1 MTHFSLNYH
10 NFIHQFRHWVYLV
23 IFLIALSPAWAQS
36 ILTGTVTDAASGET
50 LAGAAV
56 QIKGTS
62 TGTSTDARGQ
72 YRLNLPTGT
81 SQPTLIFS
89 FIGYQPL
96 EETVGN
102 RTVVNVKLM
111 ASTNALSEVVVV
123 GYGVQ
128 NRRDVTTS
136 IGSVRAKDLANQPVV
151 SFDNALAAKIAG
163 VQVVQTSGAPGA
175 ALQVRVRGTGSISA
189 GLDPLYVIDGVP
201 LSRDTKFATG
211 STSTQFPDNPINVLS
226 TINTDDIESIEVL
239 KDASA
244 AAIYGS
250 RGSNGVVLLTTK
262 RGKEGKTTINY
273 DSFVGFQQVN
283 KKLDLLNA
291 YEYATLNA
299 EAKNNAYLDRNPTG
313 KATDPNDVRSRGI
326 GAPSTLIAPQVV
338 PYLSGQSGLTDTDW
352 QDEIFRQ
359 VPIQNHTLSISGG
372 TGSPGGRPS
381 DRTSVRYYVSGNY
394 LDQQGI
400 VINSGYK
407 RYSSRAN
414 LDIKSGR
421 LSVGLNLN
429 PTYSFHDLIKAEGP
443 FLADGIIGLAVQLA
457 PIFPVYNPNGTYNFD
472 ANGWG
477 FGATSILNPVA
488 VANEVK
494 DKLSQ
499 LRLLGNAYAQYD
511 IAKGFTYRLS
521 VGADVNNFQRDYYRP
536 SIVEI
541 RDRKGPSIPT
551 GFSRTQNYVNWLVE
565 HTLNYNQ
572 SFGLHTISALAGF
585 SAQKDRR
592 TASELT
598 ATNFPNDLV
607 QTLNAGQVT
616 AGSSDIQEWS
626 LLSYIGRAQYDYNG
640 KYLVSAALR
649 ADGSSRFGASN
660 RWGYFPSVSAG
671 WNVSQESFL
680 KNSTWL
686 NDLKIR
692 ASYGL
697 TGNFQIPN
705 YGSVS
710 LLNYQNYV
718 LGPETIVSGLAPGN
732 SANDKL
738 KWEKT
743 AMLDVGFDAN
753 FFRNRLTLTVDYYNA
768 NTSDLLLNVPVP
780 RASGFSTELQNIG
793 KVNNQGFEFTLGTQQ
808 TFGRVG
814 WSANANLATNRNEV
828 RALGTSGDPIIVS
841 GGVASAQFI
850 TRIGEPI
857 GQYWTMQYDGV
868 FKNQAEID
876 AYPRTA
882 TTRPG
887 DFRFVDVNGDK
898 RIDFSS
904 DRTVTGSY
912 FPKYTFGF
920 TNSFTYAGFDLGATV
935 QGVQGN
941 KILNL
946 IRRYIYN
953 SEGNGNQ
960 FRGALDRWQ
969 SVDNVGNGLVN
980 RANRLSTGSNG
991 EISTWHIESGS
1002 YVRIRT
1008 ITLGYALPTTLL
1020 QRLHLSRA
1028 RVYVTT
1034 QNPFTFTKYSGYN
1047 PDVSARPDNAL
1058 SQGEDYGTY
1067 PLARTTSIGIN
1078 LSF

>member
-1 MTHFSLNYH
+1 MQHPLLTARPVVRPNWRWL
-10 NFIHQFRHWVYLV
+10 YLF
-23 IFLIALSPAWAQS
+23 IFLFTLSAASAQS
-36 ILTGTVTDAASGET
+36 VVTGTVTDALSNEV
-50 LAGAAV
+50 LAGATV
-56 QIKGTS
+56 QIKGT
-62 TGTSTDARGQ
+62 TIGTTTDAQGA
-72 YRLNLPTGT
+72 YKINVPGNG
-81 SQPTLIFS
+81 PAATLVIS

-96 EETVGN
+96 EQVIGS
-102 RTVVNVKLM
+102 RTVIDVKLT
-111 ASTNALSEVVVV
+111 SSDNALGEVVVV

-128 NRRDVTTS
+128 NRRDITTA
-136 IGSVRAKDLANQPVV
+136 IGSVRAQDIANQPVS
-151 SFDNALAAKIAG
+151 SFDQALAAKIAG
-163 VQVVQTSGAPGA
+163 VQVTQTSGAPGA

-189 GLDPLYVIDGVP
+189 GLDPLYVIDGIP

-226 TINTDDIESIEVL
+226 TLNTDDIERIEVL

-262 RGKEGKTTINY
+262 RGKEGKTIISY
-273 DSFVGFQQVN
+273 DSYVGFQQVT

-299 EAKNNAYLDRNPTG
+299 EGKNTAYLDRNPAG
-313 KATDPNDVRSRGI
+313 KPTDSNDIRNSNAAW
-326 GAPSTLIAPQVV
+326 GAPSTLIPPQVT
-338 PYLSGQSGLTDTDW
+338 PYLTGQAGLTNTDW
-352 QDEIFRQ
+352 QDQIFRTAP
-359 VPIQNHTLSISGG
+359 VQNHTVSISGG
-372 TGSPGGRPS
+372 NPN
-381 DRTSVRYYVSGNY
+381 VKYYVSGNY
-394 LDQQGI
+394 MDQQGT
-400 VINSGYK
+400 VINSGFK
-407 RYSSRAN
+407 RYSARAN

-421 LSVGLNLN
+421 LSVGVNLN
-429 PTYSFHDLIKAEGP
+429 PTFAHHDLIKAEGP
-443 FLADGIIGLAVQLA
+443 YLADGVIGLALQIA
-457 PIFPVYNPNGTYNFD
+457 PIWPVYNANGSYNFD

-477 FGATSILNPVA
+477 YGATSILNPVA
-488 VANEVK
+488 VAKEIS
-494 DKLSQ
+494 DKLDQ
-499 LRLLGNAYAQYD
+499 IRLLGNAYAQYD
-511 IAKGFTYRLS
+511 IAKGLSYRLNI
-521 VGADVNNFQRDYYRP
+521 GADLNNFQRDYYRP
-536 SIVEI
+536 STVEI

-551 GFSRTQNYVNWLVE
+551 GFSRTQNYVDWLIE
-565 HTLNYNQ
+565 HTLNYTR
-572 SFGLHTISALAGF
+572 TIGQHNLSALAGF
-585 SAQKDRR
+585 TSQKDRR
-592 TASELT
+592 TASELS

-616 AGSSDIQEWS
+616 GGSSDIQEWS
-626 LLSYIGRAQYDYNG
+626 LLSYLARVQYDYDG
-640 KYLVSAALR
+640 RYLLSAAIR
-649 ADGSSRFGASN
+649 ADGSSRFGAAN

-671 WNVSQESFL
+671 WNIAQEPFL
-680 KNSTWL
+680 KSSTWL
-686 NDLKIR
+686 SDLKLR
-692 ASYGL
+692 GSFGL

-743 AMLDVGFDAN
+743 AMLDIGFDAS

-780 RASGFSTELQNIG
+780 RTSGFSTELQNIG
-793 KVNNQGFEFTLGTQQ
+793 KVNNRGFEFTLGTQQ
-808 TFGRVG
+808 TFGRFG
-814 WSANANLATNRNEV
+814 WTASANLATNRNEV
-828 RALGTSGDPIIVS
+828 KALGASGDPIIVS
-841 GGVASAQFI
+841 GGVAGAQFI

-868 FKNQAEID
+868 FKNQAEVD
-876 AYPRTA
+876 AYPHTA
-882 TTRPG
+882 TTKPG
-887 DFRFVDVNGDK
+887 DFRFIDTNGDK
-898 RIDFSS
+898 KIDFSS

-920 TNSFTYAGFDLGATV
+920 TNRFTFQGFDLGVTV

-941 KILNL
+941 KIMNL
-946 IRRYIYN
+946 IRRYLYN

-969 SVDNVGNGLVN
+969 SADNPGNGLVN

-991 EISTWHIESGS
+991 EISTWHIENGS

-1008 ITLGYALPTTLL
+1008 LSLGYSLPTALL
-1020 QRLHLSRA
+1020 QRLHLNRA
-1028 RVYVTT
+1028 RIYVSA

-1047 PDVSARPDNAL
+1047 PEVSSRPDNAL

-1067 PLARTTSIGIN
+1067 PLAKTTSIGLN

>member
-1 MTHFSLNYH
+1 MIRFLPKNQSATGFTAYWLIIIGCM
-10 NFIHQFRHWVYLV
+10 FILP
-23 IFLIALSPAWAQS
+23 SAWAQT
-36 ILTGTVTDAASGET
+36 IVTGTVTDATSNER
-50 LAGAAV
+50 LAGATV
-56 QIKGTS
+56 QVKGT
-62 TGTSTDARGQ
+62 TVGTTTDAQGS
-72 YRLNLPTGT
+72 YKINVPANG
-81 SQPTLIFS
+81 SSATLVFS

-96 EETVGN
+96 EQSVGN
-102 RTVVNVKLM
+102 QTTINAKLT
-111 ASTNALSEVVVV
+111 SSDNALGEVVVV

-128 NRRDVTTS
+128 NRRDITTA
-136 IGSVRAKDLANQPVV
+136 IGSVRAQDIANQPVS
-151 SFDNALAAKIAG
+151 SFDQALAAKIAG
-163 VQVVQTSGAPGA
+163 VQVTQTSGAPGA

-189 GLDPLYVIDGVP
+189 GLDPLYVIDGIP

-211 STSTQFPDNPINVLS
+211 STNTQFPDNPINVLS
-226 TINTDDIESIEVL
+226 TLNTDDIERIEVL

-262 RGKEGKTTINY
+262 RGKEGKTIISY
-273 DSFVGFQQVN
+273 DSYVGFQQVT

-299 EAKNNAYLDRNPTG
+299 EGKNTAYLERNPAG
-313 KATDPNDVRSRGI
+313 KPTDSNDIRNSNAAW
-326 GAPSTLIAPQVV
+326 GAPSTLIPPQVT
-338 PYLSGQSGLTDTDW
+338 PYLTGQAGLTNTDW
-352 QDEIFRQ
+352 QDQIFRTAP
-359 VPIQNHTLSISGG
+359 VQNHTISISGG
-372 TGSPGGRPS
+372 NPN
-381 DRTSVRYYVSGNY
+381 VKYYVSGNY
-394 LDQQGI
+394 MDQQGT
-400 VINSGYK
+400 VINSGFK
-407 RYSSRAN
+407 RYSARAN

-421 LSVGLNLN
+421 LSVGFNLN
-429 PTYSFHDLIKAEGP
+429 PTFAHHDLIKAEGP
-443 FLADGIIGLAVQLA
+443 YLADGVIGLALQIA
-457 PIFPVYNPNGTYNFD
+457 PIWPVYNANGSYNFD

-477 FGATSILNPVA
+477 YGATSILNPVA
-488 VANEVK
+488 VAKEVS
-494 DKLSQ
+494 DKLDQ
-499 LRLLGNAYAQYD
+499 IRLLGNAYAQYD
-511 IAKGFTYRLS
+511 ITKGLSYRLNI
-521 VGADVNNFQRDYYRP
+521 GADLNNFQRDYYRP
-536 SIVEI
+536 STVEI

-551 GFSRTQNYVNWLVE
+551 GFSRTQNYVDWLIE
-565 HTLNYNQ
+565 HTLNYTRTI
-572 SFGLHTISALAGF
+572 GLHNLSALAGF
-585 SAQKDRR
+585 TSQKDRR
-592 TASELT
+592 TASELS

-616 AGSSDIQEWS
+616 GGSSDIQEWS
-626 LLSYIGRAQYDYNG
+626 LLSYLARVQYDYDG
-640 KYLVSAALR
+640 RYLLSAAIR
-649 ADGSSRFGASN
+649 ADGSSRFGAAN

-671 WNVSQESFL
+671 WNVAQEPFL
-680 KNSTWL
+680 KSSTWL
-686 NDLKIR
+686 SDLKLR
-692 ASYGL
+692 GSFGL

-718 LGPETIVSGLAPGN
+718 LGPETVVSGLAPGN

-743 AMLDVGFDAN
+743 AMLDIGFDAS

-780 RASGFSTELQNIG
+780 RTSGFSTELQNIG

-808 TFGRVG
+808 TFGRFG
-814 WSANANLATNRNEV
+814 WTASANLATNRNEV
-828 RALGTSGDPIIVS
+828 KALGASGDPIIVS
-841 GGVASAQFI
+841 GGVAGAQFI

-876 AYPRTA
+876 AYPHTA

-887 DFRFVDVNGDK
+887 DFRFIDTNGDK
-898 RIDFSS
+898 KIDFSS

-920 TNSFTYAGFDLGATV
+920 TNRFTYSGFDLGVTV

-941 KILNL
+941 KIMNL
-946 IRRYIYN
+946 IRRYLYN

-969 SVDNVGNGLVN
+969 SADNPGNGLVN
-980 RANRLSTGSNG
+980 RANRLQTGSNG
-991 EISTWHIESGS
+991 EISTWHIENGS

-1008 ITLGYALPTTLL
+1008 ISLGYSLPSALL
-1020 QRLHLSRA
+1020 QRLHLNRA
-1028 RVYVTT
+1028 RIYVSA

-1047 PDVSARPDNAL
+1047 PEVSSRPDNSL

-1067 PLARTTSIGIN
+1067 PLAKTTSLGIN

>member
-1 MTHFSLNYH
+1 MTHFSLNYQ
-10 NFIHQFRHWVYLV
+10 NFIHQLRHWVYLV
-23 IFLIALSPAWAQS
+23 IFLTALSPAWAQNT
-36 ILTGTVTDAASGET
+36 LTGTVTDAASGET

-72 YRLNLPTGT
+72 YRLSLPTGT
-81 SQPTLIFS
+81 SEPTLVFS

-102 RTVVNVKLM
+102 RTVVDVKLT

-128 NRRDVTTS
+128 NRRDVTTA
-136 IGSVRAKDLANQPVV
+136 IGSVRARDLANQPVV

-313 KATDPNDVRSRGI
+313 KATDPNDVRSRGV

-338 PYLSGQSGLTDTDW
+338 PYLSGQAGLTNTDW

-359 VPIQNHTLSISGG
+359 APIQNHTLSISGG
-372 TGSPGGRPS
+372 NAN
-381 DRTSVRYYVSGNY
+381 VRYYVSGNY

-421 LSVGLNLN
+421 LSVGFNFN
-429 PTYSFHDLIKAEGP
+429 PSYSYHDLIKAEGP

-457 PIFPVYNPNGTYNFD
+457 PIFPVYNANGTYNFD
-472 ANGWG
+472 GNGWG

-511 IAKGFTYRLS
+511 IAKGFSYRLN
-521 VGADVNNFQRDYYRP
+521 VGTDINNFQRDYYRP

-551 GFSRTQNYVNWLVE
+551 GFSRTQNYVNWLIE

-572 SFGLHTISALAGF
+572 SFGPHTVSALAGF

-640 KYLVSAALR
+640 KYLLSAAVR
-649 ADGSSRFGASN
+649 ADGSSRFGAAN

-680 KNSTWL
+680 KSSTWL

-828 RALGTSGDPIIVS
+828 RALGASGDPIIVS
-841 GGVASAQFI
+841 GGVAGAQFI

-920 TNSFTYAGFDLGATV
+920 NTRFTYAGFDLGATV

-969 SVDNVGNGLVN
+969 SADNVGNGLVN

-1028 RVYVTT
+1028 RVYATT

>member
-1 MTHFSLNYH
+1 MI
-10 NFIHQFRHWVYLV
+10 NFLRKRSAFREQHRHWVCLV
-23 IFLIALSPAWAQS
+23 AFLTALSPAWAQTV
-36 ILTGTVTDAASGET
+36 ITGSVTDAASGET
-50 LAGAAV
+50 LAGATV
-56 QIKGTS
+56 QIKGSNAGAT
-62 TGTSTDARGQ
+62 TDARGQ
-72 YRLNLPTGT
+72 YRISLPTDAT
-81 SQPTLIFS
+81 QPTLVFS

-96 EETVGN
+96 EQAVGTG
-102 RTVVNVKLM
+102 RSVVDVKLT
-111 ASTNALSEVVVV
+111 ASDNALSEVVVV

-128 NRRDVTTS
+128 NRRDITTA
-136 IGSVRAKDLANQPVV
+136 IGSVRARDLANQPVV

-211 STSTQFPDNPINVLS
+211 STNTQFPDNPINILS

-262 RGKEGKTTINY
+262 RGKEGKTTISY
-273 DSFVGFQQVN
+273 DSFVGFQQVS

-299 EAKNNAYLDRNPTG
+299 EAKNTAYLDRNPTG
-313 KATDPNDVRSRGI
+313 KITDPNDVRQRGV

-338 PYLSGQSGLTDTDW
+338 PYLPGQSGAPTPGLTDTDW

-359 VPIQNHTLSISGG
+359 APIQNHTLSISGG
-372 TGSPGGRPS
+372 NAN
-381 DRTSVRYYVSGNY
+381 VRYYVSGNY
-394 LDQQGI
+394 LDQKGI

-414 LDIKSGR
+414 IDIKSGR
-421 LSVGLNLN
+421 LSVGFNFN
-429 PTYSFHDLIKAEGP
+429 PTYTHHDLIKAEGP
-443 FLADGIIGLAVQLA
+443 YLADGVIGLAVQLA
-457 PIFPVYNPNGTYNFD
+457 PIFPVYNANGTYNFD

-477 FGATSILNPVA
+477 YGATSILNPVA
-488 VANEVK
+488 IAREVK
-494 DKLSQ
+494 DKLDQ
-499 LRLLGNAYAQYD
+499 LRLLGNAYAQYE
-511 IAKGFTYRLS
+511 ITKGLSYRLS
-521 VGADVNNFQRDYYRP
+521 VGADINNFQRDYYRP
-536 SIVEI
+536 STVEI

-551 GFSRTQNYVNWLVE
+551 GFSRTQNFVNWLVE
-565 HTLNYNQ
+565 HTLNYNR
-572 SFGLHTISALAGF
+572 TIGRHNLSALAGF

-616 AGSSDIQEWS
+616 AGGTDVQEWS
-626 LLSYIGRAQYDYNG
+626 LLSYIGRAQYDYDG
-640 KYLVSAALR
+640 RYLVSAAVR
-649 ADGSSRFGASN
+649 ADGSSRFGAAN

-671 WNVSQESFL
+671 WNLSQEPFL
-680 KNSTWL
+680 KPVTWL
-686 NDLKIR
+686 GDLKLR

-718 LGPETIVSGLAPGN
+718 LGPESIVSGLAPGN
-732 SANDKL
+732 AANDKL

-743 AMLDVGFDAN
+743 AMLDVGLDAS
-753 FFRNRLTLTVDYYNA
+753 FFRNRLSLTVDYYNA

-808 TFGRVG
+808 TFGRLG
-814 WSANANLATNRNEV
+814 WTANANLATNRNEV

-841 GGVASAQFI
+841 GGVAGAQFI
-850 TRIGEPI
+850 TRIGDPI

-868 FKNQAEID
+868 FKNQAEVD
-876 AYPRTA
+876 AYSHTA
-882 TTRPG
+882 TTQPG
-887 DFRFVDVNGDK
+887 DFRFIDTNGDG

-920 TNSFTYAGFDLGATV
+920 TTRFTYAGFDLGATV

-969 SVDNVGNGLVN
+969 SAENVGNGLVN

-991 EISTWHIESGS
+991 EISTWHIENGS

-1008 ITLGYALPTTLL
+1008 ITLGYTLPTALL
-1020 QRLHLSRA
+1020 QRLRLSRA
-1028 RVYVTT
+1028 RLYATT

-1067 PLARTTSIGIN
+1067 PIARTTSIGLN

>member
-1 MTHFSLNYH
+1 MFKSLPQKRLLARSFS
-10 NFIHQFRHWVYLV
+10 RW
-23 IFLIALSPAWAQS
+23 IAPLWLLLLALPAWAQTT
-36 ILTGTVTDAASGET
+36 ITGTVADGTSGDG
-50 LAGAAV
+50 LAGATV
-56 QIKGTS
+56 QLKGTNAGA
-62 TGTSTDARGQ
+62 TTDARGQ
-72 YRLNLPTGT
+72 YRISIPANAAA
-81 SQPTLIFS
+81 PTLVFS

-96 EETVGN
+96 EAVIGN
-102 RTVVNVKLM
+102 RSVVDVKLI
-111 ASTNALSEVVVV
+111 ASDNALSEVVVV

-128 NRRDVTTS
+128 NRRDITTA
-136 IGSVRAKDLANQPVV
+136 IGSVKARDIANQPVT

-163 VQVVQTSGAPGA
+163 VQVLQTSGAPGA

-211 STSTQFPDNPINVLS
+211 STNTQFPDNPINVLS

-262 RGKEGKTTINY
+262 RGKEGKTVITY
-273 DSFVGFQQVN
+273 DSYIGFQQVT
-283 KKLDLLNA
+283 KKLGLLNA

-299 EAKNNAYLDRNPTG
+299 EGKNTAYLDRNPAG
-313 KATDPNDVRSRGI
+313 KPTDDNTFRASNAAWGS
-326 GAPSTLIAPQVV
+326 PSTLIPPQVT
-338 PYLSGQSGLTDTDW
+338 PYLSGQSGLPSTDW
-352 QDEIFRQ
+352 QDAIFRTA
-359 VPIQNHTLSISGG
+359 PIQNHTLSISGG
-372 TGSPGGRPS
+372 NAT
-381 DRTSVRYYVSGNY
+381 VRYYLSGNY
-394 LDQQGI
+394 FDQQGV

-407 RYSSRAN
+407 RYSARAN
-414 LDIKSGR
+414 VDIKSGR
-421 LSVGLNLN
+421 LTVGFNFN
-429 PTYSFHDLIKAEGP
+429 PTYAHHDLIKGEGP
-443 FLADGIIGLAVQLA
+443 YLADGVIGLALQIA
-457 PIFPVYNPNGTYNFD
+457 PIWPIYNANGSYNFD

-477 FGATSILNPVA
+477 YGATSILNPVA
-488 VANEVK
+488 VANEVS
-494 DKLSQ
+494 DKLNQ
-499 LRLLGNAYAQYD
+499 LRLLGNTYAQYE
-511 IAKGFTYRLS
+511 ITKGLSYRLNI
-521 VGADVNNFQRDYYRP
+521 GADVNNFQRDYYRP
-536 SIVEI
+536 STVEI

-551 GFSRTQNYVNWLVE
+551 GFSRTQNYVDWLVE
-565 HTLNYNQ
+565 HTLNYNR
-572 SFGLHTISALAGF
+572 SFGPHTITGLAGF
-585 SAQKDRR
+585 SSQKDRR

-616 AGSSDIQEWS
+616 AGSSDVQEWS

-640 KYLVSAALR
+640 KYLVSAAVR
-649 ADGSSRFGASN
+649 ADGSSRFGAAN

-671 WNVSQESFL
+671 WNISQESFL
-680 KNSTWL
+680 KSSSWL
-686 NDLKIR
+686 SDLKLR

-705 YGSVS
+705 YGSIS

-743 AMLDVGFDAN
+743 AMLDIGFDAN
-753 FFRNRLTLTVDYYNA
+753 FFRNRLTLSADYYDA

-780 RASGFSTELQNIG
+780 RASGFSSELQNIG
-793 KVNNQGFEFTLGTQQ
+793 KVNNKGFELSVGTQQ
-808 TFGRVG
+808 TFGRLG
-814 WSANANLATNRNEV
+814 WTANANIATNRNTV
-828 RALGTSGDPIIVS
+828 KALGASGDPIIVS
-841 GGVASAQFI
+841 GGVAGAQFI
-850 TRIGEPI
+850 TRIGDPI

-868 FKNQAEID
+868 FKSQAEID
-876 AYPRTA
+876 GYPHTA
-882 TTRPG
+882 TTKPG
-887 DFRFVDVNGDK
+887 DFRFIDTNGDK
-898 RIDFSS
+898 KIDFSS
-904 DRTVTGSY
+904 DRTTTGSY

-920 TNSFTYAGFDLGATV
+920 TTRFTYAGFDLGATV

-941 KILNL
+941 KIMNL
-946 IRRYIYN
+946 IRRYLYN

-960 FRGALDRWQ
+960 FSGALDRWQ
-969 SVDNVGNGLVN
+969 SEANPGNGLVN

-1008 ITLGYALPTTLL
+1008 ITLGYSVPTALSQKL
-1020 QRLHLSRA
+1020 RLSRA
-1028 RVYVTT
+1028 RVYVST
-1034 QNPFTFTKYSGYN
+1034 QNPFTFTKYSGFN
-1047 PDVSARPDNAL
+1047 PDVSSRPDNAL

-1067 PLARTTSIGIN
+1067 PLAKTTSIGIN

>member
-1 MTHFSLNYH
+1 MNNYLRKS
-10 NFIHQFRHWVYLV
+10 QVFRHQNRQWLCLFVL
-23 IFLIALSPAWAQS
+23 FFRLSSAWAQTT
-36 ILTGTVTDAASGET
+36 LTGTVTDATSGET
-50 LAGAAV
+50 LAGATV

-62 TGTSTDARGQ
+62 AGATTDARGQ
-72 YRLNLPTGT
+72 YRLNVPASAT
-81 SQPTLIFS
+81 SPTLVFS

-96 EETVGN
+96 EQAVGN
-102 RTVVNVKLM
+102 QSVLDVRLV
-111 ASTNALSEVVVV
+111 SSENALSEVVVV

-128 NRRDVTTS
+128 NRRDITTA
-136 IGSVRAKDLANQPVV
+136 IGSVRARDLANQPVV
-151 SFDNALAAKIAG
+151 SFDNAIAAKIAG

-211 STSTQFPDNPINVLS
+211 STNTQFPDNPINVLS

-273 DSFVGFQQVN
+273 DSFVGFQQVS

-299 EAKNNAYLDRNPTG
+299 EAKNTAYLDRNPTG
-313 KATDPNDVRSRGI
+313 KATDNNDIRTKGV
-326 GAPSTLIAPQVV
+326 GAPSTLIAPQVT
-338 PYLSGQSGLTDTDW
+338 PYLSGQAGLTNTDW
-352 QDEIFRQ
+352 QNEIFQ
-359 VPIQNHTLSISGG
+359 TAPIQNHTLSISGG
-372 TGSPGGRPS
+372 NAN
-381 DRTSVRYYVSGNY
+381 VRYYVSGNY
-394 LDQQGI
+394 LDQRGI
-400 VINSGYK
+400 VINSGFK
-407 RYSSRAN
+407 RYGARAN
-414 LDIKSGR
+414 LEIKSGR
-421 LSVGLNLN
+421 LSVGFNFN
-429 PTYSFHDLIKAEGP
+429 PTYSHHDLIKAEGP
-443 FLADGIIGLAVQLA
+443 YLADGVIGLALQIA
-457 PIFPVYNPNGTYNFD
+457 PIFPVYNADGSYNFD

-477 FGATSILNPVA
+477 YGATSILNPVA
-488 VANEVK
+488 VAKEVS
-494 DKLSQ
+494 DKLNQ
-499 LRLLGNAYAQYD
+499 LRLLGNAYAQYEIVKGLSYRINFGGD
-511 IAKGFTYRLS
+511 I
-521 VGADVNNFQRDYYRP
+521 NNFQRDYYRP
-536 SIVEI
+536 STVEI

-551 GFSRTQNYVNWLVE
+551 GFSRTQNYVDWLVE
-565 HTLNYNQ
+565 HTLNYNRTA
-572 SFGLHTISALAGF
+572 GRHNLSALAGF

-616 AGSSDIQEWS
+616 AGNTDIQEWS
-626 LLSYIGRAQYDYNG
+626 LLSYLGRVQYDYDG
-640 KYLVSAALR
+640 RYLVSAAIR

-671 WNVSQESFL
+671 WNLAQEAFL
-680 KNSTWL
+680 KPATWL
-686 NDLKIR
+686 SDLKLR

-743 AMLDVGFDAN
+743 AMLDVGFDAS
-753 FFRNRLTLTVDYYNA
+753 FFRNRLSLTVDYYNA

-808 TFGRVG
+808 TFGRFG
-814 WSANANLATNRNEV
+814 WTASANIAANRNKV
-828 RALGTSGDPIIVS
+828 KALGASGDPIIVS
-841 GGVASAQFI
+841 GGVAGAQFI
-850 TRIGEPI
+850 TRIGEPV
-857 GQYWTMQYDGV
+857 GQYWTMQYAGV

-876 AYPRTA
+876 AYPHTA
-882 TTRPG
+882 TTQPG
-887 DFRFVDVNGDK
+887 DFKFIDTNGDQK
-898 RIDFSS
+898 IDFSS

-920 TNSFTYAGFDLGATV
+920 TNRFTYRGFDLGVTI

-941 KILNL
+941 KIMNL

-960 FRGALDRWQ
+960 FKGALNRWQ
-969 SVDNVGNGLVN
+969 SPTNPGNGLVN
-980 RANRLSTGSNG
+980 RANRLQTGSNG
-991 EISTWHIESGS
+991 EISTWHIEDGS

-1008 ITLGYALPTTLL
+1008 ITLGYALPTALL
-1020 QRLHLSRA
+1020 QRLRLSRA
-1028 RVYVTT
+1028 RIYVTT
-1034 QNPFTFTKYSGYN
+1034 QNPFTFTKYSGFN
-1047 PDVSARPDNAL
+1047 PDVSSRPDNAL

-1067 PLARTTSIGIN
+1067 PLARTTSIGLN

>member
-1 MTHFSLNYH
+1 MT
-10 NFIHQFRHWVYLV
+10 YLLLARLRSFESKRRLLFV
-23 IFLIALSPAWAQS
+23 LFCLLALSGQAQT
-36 ILTGTVTDAASGET
+36 ILTGTVKDATSAET
-50 LAGAAV
+50 LAGATV
-56 QIKGTS
+56 QVKGTN
-62 TGTSTDARGQ
+62 TGTTTDTRGQ
-72 YRLNLPTGT
+72 YQISLPQNVA
-81 SQPTLIFS
+81 SPILVFS

-96 EETVGN
+96 ELAVGN
-102 RTVVNVKLM
+102 RSIVDVQLVATN
-111 ASTNALSEVVVV
+111 NALSEVVVV

-128 NRRDVTTS
+128 NRRDITTS
-136 IGSVRAKDLANQPVV
+136 IGSVRARDIANQPVV
-151 SFDNALAAKIAG
+151 SFDNAIAAKIAG

-189 GLDPLYVIDGVP
+189 GLDPLYVIDGIP
-201 LSRDTKFATG
+201 LSRDSKFATG
-211 STSTQFPDNPINVLS
+211 STNTQFPDNPVNVLS

-262 RGKEGKTTINY
+262 RGKEGKTTISY
-273 DSFVGFQQVN
+273 DGFVGVQQVS

-299 EAKNNAYLDRNPTG
+299 EAKNNAYLERNPTG
-313 KATDPNDVRSRGI
+313 KITDSNDIRNRGV
-326 GAPSTLIAPQVV
+326 GAPSTLIPPQVT
-338 PYLSGQSGLTDTDW
+338 PYLTGQAGLTNTDW
-352 QDEIFRQ
+352 QDEIFQ
-359 VPIQNHTLSISGG
+359 AAPIHNHTLSISGG
-372 TGSPGGRPS
+372 SANA
-381 DRTSVRYYVSGNY
+381 RYYVSGNY
-394 LDQQGI
+394 LNQRGT

-407 RYSSRAN
+407 RYSTRAN
-414 LDIKSGR
+414 LDVKTGR
-421 LSVGLNLN
+421 LSVGFNLN
-429 PTYSFHDLIKAEGP
+429 PTYSYHDLIKAEGP
-443 FLADGIIGLAVQLA
+443 YLADGVIGLAVQIPPL
-457 PIFPVYNPNGTYNFD
+457 FPVYNADGSYNFD

-477 FGATSILNPVA
+477 YGATSILNPVA
-488 VANEVK
+488 VAKEVK

-511 IAKGFTYRLS
+511 ITKGLSYRIS
-521 VGADVNNFQRDYYRP
+521 VGGDLNSFQRDYYRP
-536 SIVEI
+536 STVEI

-551 GFSRTQNYVNWLVE
+551 GFSRTQNYINWLIE
-565 HTLNYNQ
+565 HTLNYSQ
-572 SFGLHTISALAGF
+572 SFGQHNLSVLAGF

-616 AGSSDIQEWS
+616 AGGTDIQEWS

-640 KYLVSAALR
+640 RYLLSAAIR
-649 ADGSSRFGASN
+649 ADGSSRFGAAN

-671 WNVSQESFL
+671 WNISQEDFL
-680 KNSTWL
+680 KSVSWL
-686 NDLKIR
+686 SDVKIR

-718 LGPETIVSGLAPGN
+718 LGPESIVSGLAPGN

-743 AMLDVGFDAN
+743 AMLDIGFDAA
-753 FFRNRLTLTVDYYNA
+753 FLRNRLTLTFDYYNA

-780 RASGFSTELQNIG
+780 RTSGFSTELQNIG
-793 KVNNQGFEFTLGTQQ
+793 KVNNEGFEFTLGTQQ
-808 TFGRVG
+808 TFGRFG
-814 WSANANLATNRNEV
+814 WTANANIATNRNTV
-828 RALGTSGDPIIVS
+828 RALGASGDPIIVS
-841 GGVASAQFI
+841 GGVAGAQFI

-857 GQYWTMQYDGV
+857 GQYWTMKYDGV
-868 FKNQAEID
+868 FKNQAEVD
-876 AYPRTA
+876 AYPHTS
-882 TTRPG
+882 TTKPG
-887 DFRFVDVNGDK
+887 DFRFVDTNGDGK
-898 RIDFSS
+898 IDFSS

-920 TNSFTYAGFDLGATV
+920 TTRFTFAGFDLGATV

-941 KILNL
+941 QIMNL

-960 FRGALDRWQ
+960 FRGALNRWQ
-969 SVDNVGNGLVN
+969 SPENVGNGLVN

-1008 ITLGYALPTTLL
+1008 ITLGYTLPATLL
-1020 QRLHLSRA
+1020 QRLGLSRA
-1028 RVYVTT
+1028 RVYATT
-1034 QNPFTFTKYSGYN
+1034 QNPFTFTKYTGYN

-1067 PLARTTSIGIN
+1067 PLARTTSIGVN

>member
-1 MTHFSLNYH
+1 M
-10 NFIHQFRHWVYLV
+10 IK
-23 IFLIALSPAWAQS
+23 FLPKNESVNVFMAQWLILLGCLFVLPSALAQT
-36 ILTGTVTDAASGET
+36 IVTGTVTDATSNER
-50 LAGAAV
+50 LAGATV
-56 QIKGTS
+56 QVKGT
-62 TGTSTDARGQ
+62 TIGTTTDAQGS
-72 YRLNLPTGT
+72 YKINVPANSPSAALV
-81 SQPTLIFS
+81 FS

-96 EETVGN
+96 EQPVGN
-102 RTVVNVKLM
+102 QTTINAGLT
-111 ASTNALSEVVVV
+111 SSDNALGEVVVV

-128 NRRDVTTS
+128 NRRDITTA
-136 IGSVRAKDLANQPVV
+136 IGSVRAQDIANQPVS
-151 SFDNALAAKIAG
+151 SFDQALAAKIAG
-163 VQVVQTSGAPGA
+163 VQVTQTSGAPGA

-189 GLDPLYVIDGVP
+189 GLDPLYVIDGIP

-211 STSTQFPDNPINVLS
+211 STNTQFPDNPINVLS
-226 TINTDDIESIEVL
+226 TLNTDDIERIEVL

-262 RGKEGKTTINY
+262 RGKEGKTIISY
-273 DSFVGFQQVN
+273 DSYVGFQQVT

-291 YEYATLNA
+291 YEYSLLNA
-299 EAKNNAYLDRNPTG
+299 EGKNTAYLERNLAGKPT
-313 KATDPNDVRSRGI
+313 DSNDIRNSNAAW
-326 GAPSTLIAPQVV
+326 GAPSTLIPPQVT
-338 PYLSGQSGLTDTDW
+338 PYLTGQAGLTNTDW
-352 QDEIFRQ
+352 QDQIFRTAP
-359 VPIQNHTLSISGG
+359 VQNHTVSISGG
-372 TGSPGGRPS
+372 NPN
-381 DRTSVRYYVSGNY
+381 VKYYVSGNY
-394 LDQQGI
+394 MDQQGT
-400 VINSGYK
+400 VINSGFK
-407 RYSSRAN
+407 RYSARAN

-421 LSVGLNLN
+421 LSVGFNLN
-429 PTYSFHDLIKAEGP
+429 PTFAHHDLIKAEGP
-443 FLADGIIGLAVQLA
+443 YLADGVIGLALQIA
-457 PIFPVYNPNGTYNFD
+457 PIWPVYNANGSYNFD

-477 FGATSILNPVA
+477 YGATSILNPVA
-488 VANEVK
+488 VAKEVS
-494 DKLSQ
+494 DKLDQ
-499 LRLLGNAYAQYD
+499 IRLLGNAYAQYD
-511 IAKGFTYRLS
+511 ITKGLSYRLNI
-521 VGADVNNFQRDYYRP
+521 GADLNNFQRDYYRP
-536 SIVEI
+536 STVEI

-551 GFSRTQNYVNWLVE
+551 GFSRTQNYVDWLIE
-565 HTLNYNQ
+565 HTLNYTRTI
-572 SFGLHTISALAGF
+572 GLHNLSALAGF
-585 SAQKDRR
+585 TSQKDRR
-592 TASELT
+592 TASELS

-616 AGSSDIQEWS
+616 GGSSDIQEWS
-626 LLSYIGRAQYDYNG
+626 LLSYLARVQYDYDG
-640 KYLVSAALR
+640 RYLLSAAIR
-649 ADGSSRFGASN
+649 ADGSSRFGAAN

-671 WNVSQESFL
+671 WNIAQEPFL
-680 KNSTWL
+680 KSSTWL
-686 NDLKIR
+686 SDLKLR
-692 ASYGL
+692 GSFGL

-718 LGPETIVSGLAPGN
+718 LGPETVVSGLAPGN

-743 AMLDVGFDAN
+743 AMLDIGFDAS

-780 RASGFSTELQNIG
+780 RTSGFSTELQNIG

-808 TFGRVG
+808 TFGRFG
-814 WSANANLATNRNEV
+814 WTASANLATNRNEV
-828 RALGTSGDPIIVS
+828 KALGASGDPIIVS
-841 GGVASAQFI
+841 GGVAGAQFI

-876 AYPRTA
+876 AYPHTA

-887 DFRFVDVNGDK
+887 DFRFIDTNGDK
-898 RIDFSS
+898 KIDFSS

-920 TNSFTYAGFDLGATV
+920 TNRFTYSGFDLGVTV

-941 KILNL
+941 KIMNL
-946 IRRYIYN
+946 IRRYLYN

-969 SVDNVGNGLVN
+969 SADNPGNGLVN
-980 RANRLSTGSNG
+980 RANRLQTGSNG
-991 EISTWHIESGS
+991 EISTWHIENGS

-1008 ITLGYALPTTLL
+1008 ISLGYSLPTALL
-1020 QRLHLSRA
+1020 QRLHLNRA
-1028 RVYVTT
+1028 RIYVSA

-1047 PDVSARPDNAL
+1047 PEVSSRPDNSL

-1067 PLARTTSIGIN
+1067 PLAKTTSLGIN

>member
-1 MTHFSLNYH
+1 MIQLVRKHRSASSVARQWLLCLTLLCSL
-10 NFIHQFRHWVYLV
+10 
-23 IFLIALSPAWAQS
+23 SSAWAQT
-36 ILTGTVTDAASGET
+36 IITGTVTDALSNEA
-50 LAGAAV
+50 LAGATV
-56 QIKGTS
+56 QFKGT
-62 TGTSTDARGQ
+62 TVGTTTDAQGK
-72 YRLNLPTGT
+72 YRINVPGNGAGT
-81 SQPTLIFS
+81 TLVVS

-96 EETVGN
+96 EQAVGG
-102 RTVVNVKLM
+102 RTVIDVKLTN
-111 ASTNALSEVVVV
+111 SDNALGEVVVV

-128 NRRDVTTS
+128 NRRDITTS
-136 IGSVRAKDLANQPVV
+136 IGSVKARDIANQPVS
-151 SFDNALAAKIAG
+151 SFDQALAAKIAG
-163 VQVVQTSGAPGA
+163 VQVTQTSGAPGA

-189 GLDPLYVIDGVP
+189 GLDPLYVIDGIP

-226 TINTDDIESIEVL
+226 TLNTDDIESIEVL

-262 RGKEGKTTINY
+262 RGKEGKTVINY
-273 DSFVGFQQVN
+273 DTYVGFQQVT

-291 YEYATLNA
+291 YEYALLNA
-299 EAKNNAYLDRNPTG
+299 EGKNTAYLERNPTG
-313 KATDPNDVRSRGI
+313 RVTDSNDIRNRGV
-326 GAPSTLIAPQVV
+326 GAPSTLIPPQVT
-338 PYLSGQSGLTDTDW
+338 PYLSGQAGLTNTDW
-352 QDEIFRQ
+352 QDEIFQ
-359 VPIQNHTLSISGG
+359 TAPIQNHTLSISGG
-372 TGSPGGRPS
+372 TAN
-381 DRTSVRYYVSGNY
+381 VRYYVSGNY
-394 LDQQGI
+394 LDQRGT
-400 VINSGYK
+400 VINSGFK
-407 RYSSRAN
+407 RYSARAN

-421 LSVGLNLN
+421 LSVGFNLN
-429 PTYSFHDLIKAEGP
+429 PTFAHHDLIKAEGP
-443 FLADGIIGLAVQLA
+443 YLADGVIGLAVQMA
-457 PIFPVYNPNGTYNFD
+457 PIWPVYNANGSYNFD

-477 FGATSILNPVA
+477 YGATSILNPVA
-488 VANEVK
+488 VAKEIS
-494 DKLSQ
+494 DKLDQ
-499 LRLLGNAYAQYD
+499 IRLLGNAYAQYD
-511 IAKGFTYRLS
+511 IAKGLSYRLS
-521 VGADVNNFQRDYYRP
+521 LGADLNNFQRDYYRP
-536 SIVEI
+536 STVEI

-551 GFSRTQNYVNWLVE
+551 GFSRTQSYIDWLVE
-565 HTLNYNQ
+565 HTLNYNRTV
-572 SFGLHTISALAGF
+572 GRHTFSALAGF
-585 SAQKDRR
+585 SSQKDRR

-626 LLSYIGRAQYDYNG
+626 LLSYLARVQYDYDG
-640 KYLVSAALR
+640 RYLVSAAIR
-649 ADGSSRFGASN
+649 TDGSSRFGAAN
-660 RWGYFPSVSAG
+660 RWGSFPSVSAG
-671 WNVSQESFL
+671 WNIAQEPFL
-680 KNSTWL
+680 KSSTWL
-686 NDLKIR
+686 SDLKLR
-692 ASYGL
+692 GSFGL

-743 AMLDVGFDAN
+743 AMLDLGFDAS
-753 FFRNRLTLTVDYYNA
+753 FFRNRLTLTVDYYTA

-780 RASGFSTELQNIG
+780 RTSGFSTELQNIG
-793 KVNNQGFEFTLGTQQ
+793 KVNNRGFEFTLGTQQ
-808 TFGRVG
+808 TFGRFG
-814 WSANANLATNRNEV
+814 WTASANLATNRNEV
-828 RALGTSGDPIIVS
+828 KALGASGDPIIVS
-841 GGVASAQFI
+841 GGVAGAQFI

-868 FKNQAEID
+868 FKNQAEVD
-876 AYPRTA
+876 AYPHTS

-887 DFRFVDVNGDK
+887 DFRFIDTNGDK
-898 RIDFSS
+898 KIDFSS

-920 TNSFTYAGFDLGATV
+920 TNRFTYLGFDMGVTL

-969 SVDNVGNGLVN
+969 SADNPGSGLVN
-980 RANRLSTGSNG
+980 RANRLQTGSNG
-991 EISTWHIESGS
+991 EISTWHIEDGS

-1008 ITLGYALPTTLL
+1008 ISLGYSLPTALL

-1028 RVYVTT
+1028 RIYASA

-1047 PDVSARPDNAL
+1047 PEVSSRPDNSL

>member
-1 MTHFSLNYH
+1 MIDRTLLPFQL
-10 NFIHQFRHWVYLV
+10 QRWFRRGLPLGFVCLLT
-23 IFLIALSPAWAQS
+23 ISAWAQTT
-36 ILTGTVTDAASGET
+36 LTGTVRDAATSEV
-50 LAGAAV
+50 LAGATV
-56 QIKGTS
+56 QLKGS
-62 TGTSTDARGQ
+62 SIGISTDAQGG
-72 YRLNLPTGT
+72 YRLNVPAGT
-81 SQPTLIFS
+81 AQPTLVFS

-96 EETVGN
+96 EERAGN
-102 RTVVNVKLM
+102 RSVIDARLT
-111 ASTNALSEVVVV
+111 ASNNALSEVVVV

-128 NRRDVTTS
+128 NRRDITTA
-136 IGSVRAKDLANQPVV
+136 IGSVRARDLANQPVV

-211 STSTQFPDNPINVLS
+211 STNTQFPDNPINVLS

-262 RGKEGKTTINY
+262 RGKEGKTTISY
-273 DSFVGFQQVN
+273 DTFVGFQQVS

-299 EAKNNAYLDRNPTG
+299 EAKNTAYLDRNPTG
-313 KATDPNDVRSRGI
+313 KATDPNEVRNVGV
-326 GAPSTLIAPQVV
+326 GAPSTLIPPQVV
-338 PYLSGQSGLTDTDW
+338 PYLSGQAGLTNTDW
-352 QDEIFRQ
+352 QDAIFRQ
-359 VPIQNHTLSISGG
+359 APIQNHTLSISGG
-372 TGSPGGRPS
+372 TGTS
-381 DRTSVRYYVSGNY
+381 DRASVRYYVSGNY

-407 RYSSRAN
+407 RYGGRAN
-414 LDIKSGR
+414 LDIRSGR

-429 PTYSFHDLIKAEGP
+429 PTYSHHDLIKAEGP
-443 FLADGIIGLAVQLA
+443 YLADGVIGLALQLA
-457 PIFPVYNPNGTYNFD
+457 PIFPVYNANGTYNFD
-472 ANGWG
+472 GNGWG
-477 FGATSILNPVA
+477 YGATSILNPVA

-494 DKLSQ
+494 DKLNQ
-499 LRLLGNAYAQYD
+499 LRLLGSAYAQYD
-511 IAKGFTYRLS
+511 ITKGLSYRLS
-521 VGADVNNFQRDYYRP
+521 VGTDINNFQRDYYRP
-536 SIVEI
+536 STVEI

-565 HTLNYNQ
+565 HTLNYNRQ
-572 SFGLHTISALAGF
+572 FGPHTVSGLAGF

-598 ATNFPNDLV
+598 ATNYPNDLV
-607 QTLNAGQVT
+607 PTLNAGQVT

-626 LLSYIGRAQYDYNG
+626 LLSYIGRAQYDYLG
-640 KYLVSAALR
+640 KYLLSAAVR
-649 ADGSSRFGASN
+649 ADGSSRFGSAN

-680 KNSTWL
+680 KNVSWL
-686 NDLKIR
+686 SDLKIR

-718 LGPETIVSGLAPGN
+718 LGAESIVSGLAPGN
-732 SANDKL
+732 SANDRL
-738 KWEKT
+738 RWEKT

-753 FFRNRLTLTVDYYNA
+753 FFRNRLSLTVDYYNA

-793 KVNNQGFEFTLGTQQ
+793 KVNNQGIELTLGTQQ
-808 TFGRVG
+808 TFGRLG
-814 WSANANLATNRNEV
+814 WTANVNLAANRNEV
-828 RALGTSGDPIIVS
+828 RALGASGDPIIVS
-841 GGVASAQFI
+841 GGVAGAQFI

-857 GQYWTMQYDGV
+857 GQYWTMLYDGV
-868 FKNQAEID
+868 FKNQAEVD
-876 AYPRTA
+876 AYPHTS

-887 DFRFVDVNGDK
+887 DFRFIDVNGDK
-898 RIDFSS
+898 KIDFSS

-920 TNSFTYAGFDLGATV
+920 TTRFTYAGFDLGATV

-946 IRRYIYN
+946 IRRYVFN

-969 SVDNVGNGLVN
+969 SPDNIGNGLVN

-991 EISTWHIESGS
+991 EISTWHIENGS

-1008 ITLGYALPTTLL
+1008 ITLGYTLPNTML
-1020 QRLHLSRA
+1020 QRLKLNRA
-1028 RVYVTT
+1028 RLYVTT
-1034 QNPFTFTKYSGYN
+1034 QNPFTFTKYTGYN

-1067 PLARTTSIGIN
+1067 PLARTTSIGLN

>member
-1 MTHFSLNYH
+1 MSKSLPKIRLETSRFH
-10 NFIHQFRHWVYLV
+10 RWTLLLGL
-23 IFLIALSPAWAQS
+23 FLTTSFAWAQTT
-36 ILTGTVTDAASGET
+36 ITGSVADGTSGDG
-50 LAGAAV
+50 LAGATV
-56 QIKGTS
+56 QLKGTNAGA
-62 TGTSTDARGQ
+62 TTDARGQ
-72 YRLNLPTGT
+72 YRISIPANATV
-81 SQPTLIFS
+81 PTLVFS

-96 EETVGN
+96 EAAVGN
-102 RTVVNVKLM
+102 RSVVNVTLT
-111 ASTNALSEVVVV
+111 ASDNALSEVVVV

-128 NRRDVTTS
+128 NRRDITTA
-136 IGSVRAKDLANQPVV
+136 IGSVKARDIANQPVT

-163 VQVVQTSGAPGA
+163 VQVIQTSGAPGA

-262 RGKEGKTTINY
+262 RGKEGKTTISY
-273 DSFVGFQQVN
+273 DSYVGVQNVS

-291 YEYATLNA
+291 YEYSMLNA
-299 EAKNNAYLDRNPTG
+299 EGKNTAYLDRNPTG
-313 KATDPNDVRSRGI
+313 KATDPNDIRNKGV
-326 GAPSTLIAPQVV
+326 GAPSTLIPPQVV
-338 PYLSGQSGLTDTDW
+338 PYLSGQTGLPSTDW
-352 QDEIFRQ
+352 QDAIFRQ
-359 VPIQNHTLSISGG
+359 APIQNHTLSISGG
-372 TGSPGGRPS
+372 NAN
-381 DRTSVRYYVSGNY
+381 VRYYLSGNY
-394 LDQQGI
+394 FDQQGI

-407 RYSSRAN
+407 RYSARAN
-414 LDIKSGR
+414 VDIKSGR
-421 LSVGLNLN
+421 LTVGLNFN
-429 PTYSFHDLIKAEGP
+429 PTYAHHDLIKAEGP
-443 FLADGIIGLAVQLA
+443 YLADGVVGLAVQMA
-457 PIFPVYNPNGTYNFD
+457 PIWSVYNANGTYNFD

-477 FGATSILNPVA
+477 YGATSILNPVA
-488 VANEVK
+488 IANEVS
-494 DKLSQ
+494 DKLNQ
-499 LRLLGNAYAQYD
+499 LRLLGNTYAQYE
-511 IAKGFTYRLS
+511 ITKGLSYRLNI
-521 VGADVNNFQRDYYRP
+521 GADVNNFQRDYYRP
-536 SIVEI
+536 STVEI
-541 RDRKGPSIPT
+541 RDRKGPSVPT
-551 GFSRTQNYVNWLVE
+551 GFSRTQNYVDWLVE
-565 HTLNYNQ
+565 HTLNYNR
-572 SFGLHTISALAGF
+572 SFGPHTITGLAGF
-585 SAQKDRR
+585 SSQKDRR

-616 AGSSDIQEWS
+616 AGSSDVQEWS

-640 KYLVSAALR
+640 KYLVSAAVR
-649 ADGSSRFGASN
+649 ADGSSRFGAAN

-671 WNVSQESFL
+671 WNISQESFL
-680 KNSTWL
+680 KSSSWL
-686 NDLKIR
+686 SDLKLR

-718 LGPETIVSGLAPGN
+718 LGSETIVSGLAPGN

-743 AMLDVGFDAN
+743 AMLDIGFDAN
-753 FFRNRLTLTVDYYNA
+753 FFRNRLTVTADYYNA

-780 RASGFSTELQNIG
+780 RASGYSTELQNIG
-793 KVNNQGFEFTLGTQQ
+793 KVNNRGFELSVGTQQ
-808 TFGRVG
+808 TFGRLG
-814 WSANANLATNRNEV
+814 WTANANIATNRNEV
-828 RALGTSGDPIIVS
+828 KALGASGDPIIVS
-841 GGVASAQFI
+841 GGVAGAQFI
-850 TRIGEPI
+850 TRIGDPI

-868 FKNQAEID
+868 FKTKADVD
-876 AYPRTA
+876 AYPHTA
-882 TTRPG
+882 TTQPG
-887 DFRFVDVNGDK
+887 DFKFIDTNGDGK
-898 RIDFSS
+898 IDFSS
-904 DRTVTGSY
+904 DRAVTGSY

-920 TNSFTYAGFDLGATV
+920 TTRFTYRGFDLGATV

-969 SVDNVGNGLVN
+969 SEANIGNGLVN

-1008 ITLGYALPTTLL
+1008 ITLGYSVPTAISQKL
-1020 QRLHLSRA
+1020 RLSRA
-1028 RVYVTT
+1028 RVYVST
-1034 QNPFTFTKYSGYN
+1034 QNPFMFTKYSGFN
-1047 PDVSARPDNAL
+1047 PDVSSRPDNAL

-1067 PLARTTSIGIN
+1067 PLAKTTSVGIN